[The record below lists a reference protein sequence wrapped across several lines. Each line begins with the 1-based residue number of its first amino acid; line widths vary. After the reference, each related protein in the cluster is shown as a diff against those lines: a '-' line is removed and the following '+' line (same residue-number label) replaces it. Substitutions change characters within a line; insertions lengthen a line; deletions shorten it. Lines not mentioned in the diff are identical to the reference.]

1 MQTVIRLTAAAA
13 AAAALAACE
22 DQGAA
27 TGSAAGYEG
36 GVPYGTYT
44 LVGFGKEAVPTRD
57 ASVRL
62 QPGTISG
69 KGPCNT
75 YTATNTATLP
85 DIRISVMNW
94 TDIPCSGHKGF
105 EARFFDALT
114 QARQAQWQGGVLKI
128 VGPTYMTLERS
139 GN

>member
-1 MQTVIRLTAAAA
+1 MQTVIRLTAAATA
-13 AAAALAACE
+13 LAALAACE
-22 DQGAA
+22 EQAVA
-27 TGSAAGYEG
+27 NGSAAGYEG

-57 ASVRL
+57 ATLRL
-62 QPGTISG
+62 QPGSISG

-75 YTATNTATLP
+75 YTATNAARLP

-94 TDIPCSGHKGF
+94 TDIPCNIHKGF
-105 EARFFDALT
+105 EGRFFDALT

-128 VGPTYMTLERS
+128 TGPTYMTLERS